1 MIVNTIEFPTP
12 IGVKCNMMPFY
23 GNTKV
28 GKIKQRRCNILLFFI
43 FIIMDLQ
50 ENINRI
56 QSMMGIIS
64 EVKSSYTVKQIE
76 KGLNKSAKDND
87 VTINTS
93 IDNVINNIDKFEFQI
108 GSVEAFLDDENSF
121 TSDSLVEKLIS
132 YVKDKNLNIDISKL
146 IEYNNYRR
154 EHDKNDDRVFE
165 LLYNTH
171 PDDDYTEEIE
181 KLYNRNDELYKYFDL
196 LKQETLKIKQEIL
209 NLE

>member
-1 MIVNTIEFPTP
+1 MN
-12 IGVKCNMMPFY
+12 
-23 GNTKV
+23 
-28 GKIKQRRCNILLFFI
+28 
-43 FIIMDLQ
+43 LQ
-50 ENINRI
+50 ENIHRI
-56 QSMMGIIS
+56 QEVMGIIS

-87 VTINTS
+87 ITINTS
-93 IDNVINNIDKFEFQI
+93 VDNVINNIDKFEFQI

-121 TSDSLVEKLIS
+121 AADSLVEKLIS

-171 PDDDYTEEIE
+171 PDEDYTEEIE
-181 KLYNRNDELYKYFDL
+181 KLYDRNDELYKYFDL

>member
-1 MIVNTIEFPTP
+1 
-12 IGVKCNMMPFY
+12 
-23 GNTKV
+23 
-28 GKIKQRRCNILLFFI
+28 
-43 FIIMDLQ
+43 MDLQ
-50 ENINRI
+50 ENIQRI
-56 QSMMGIIS
+56 KSMMGVIS

-76 KGLNKSAKDND
+76 KGLNKSVKDND

-93 IDNVINNIDKFEFQI
+93 IDNIINNIDKFEFQI

-121 TSDSLVEKLIS
+121 TADSLVEKLIS

-171 PDDDYTEEIE
+171 RDEDYTEEIE
-181 KLYNRNDELYKYFDL
+181 RLYKRNDELYPYFDL